1 MGQLIDR
8 LWETDFEFFN
18 NDDEST
24 AESLKLYNDARER
37 LEASLSEE
45 QNQLLHELLTTVA
58 EYSATMERKAFSNGF
73 SLGLRMSSEAFSETQ
88 QLLK

>member
-24 AESLKLYNDARER
+24 AESLKLYNNERER

-45 QNQLLHELLTTVA
+45 QNQLLHELLTTMA
-58 EYSATMERKAFSNGF
+58 EYNATMERKAFSNGF
-73 SLGLRMSSEAFSETQ
+73 SLGLRMSSEAFAETQ
-88 QLLK
+88 HLLK

>member
-18 NDDEST
+18 NDDECT
-24 AESLKLYNDARER
+24 AESLKLYNNARER
-37 LEASLSEE
+37 LEAGLSEE
-45 QNQLLHELLTTVA
+45 QNQLLHELLTTMA
-58 EYSATMERKAFSNGF
+58 EYNEAIERKAFSNGF
-73 SLGLRMSSEAFSETQ
+73 SLGLRMSSEAFSQSE